1 MSSIVIPLIHYRYTF
16 KMEARLV
23 KNVFSASASV
33 EVVGGDPPL
42 LTLRTPSFSHTKGL
56 SVPAIASDLKP
67 GCQLLWDSIPL
78 VGYETVSLV
87 NVVRTLKY
95 SMQHS

>member
-1 MSSIVIPLIHYRYTF
+1 MFSIVIPLIYFRYTF
-16 KMEARLV
+16 KVEARLG

-42 LTLRTPSFSHTKGL
+42 LTLRTPSFSRTEGL
-56 SVPAIASDLKP
+56 SVPATASDLKP

-78 VGYETVSLV
+78 AGYQTVSLV
-87 NVVRTLKY
+87 NVVSTLKY
-95 SMQHS
+95 SMQRS